1 MPKMIDIEEFC
12 KDLKEVSSIKILD
25 RNGKFHPAGLFSEQI
40 FGPVKNYTCQCGI
53 YYGLSRSGGTCSEC
67 GVDIVNSYERRR
79 RFAKIV
85 LPLKVINPLFHDLLY
100 YLGGN
105 DVLGPIE
112 MLMKNEKSFMYKDDG
127 EFVVTNSDSP
137 SQFDR
142 TWDKSEAIHEIVD
155 GLSSEFSRDG
165 SEAWKFVKSNINN
178 LMIKEILVLPSD
190 LRPATRGSNK
200 DSQVVDEI
208 NRYYIQILTKKTIMR
223 ESIIEINTNKD
234 LYYQYWRQLQKDV
247 NELYDHVLSKLSKK
261 EGLIRGNI
269 LGKRIDFSGR
279 AVIVPDPSLKLNECY
294 LPYLMI
300 LELYKLHISKRL
312 IELGKFKLLNKAIDF
327 IDECIEYKDFQL
339 FDISNQIIQ
348 DEVCLLN
355 RQPSLHRLSMI
366 GFYIKQ
372 TKDDVI
378 RIHPL
383 VCSGFNAD
391 FDGDQMAVYIPVTK
405 EAKKEIKEKF
415 MVTKNFVNPANGNL
429 TTLPSQDIIL
439 GTYLLTTD
447 KFPNLQKQVEYK
459 GKLVSESVKLFND
472 CLPQNFPLVN
482 ESVGKNQLLKI
493 LGDIKD
499 IYPEEVTA
507 HTLDK
512 IKDLGFKYSTL
523 YGCTISL
530 DDAQIKES
538 EAFKDTMYSP
548 TDPIEQLMRVSSE
561 ETETFLKDH
570 FKYAYMVESGSRGN
584 WEQIRQLVLTRGF
597 VSNFDGEILPQ
608 PIKNSLIDGLD
619 REEFFNSTYGCRKGL
634 LDVALNTGTSGYLSR
649 KLVFTCANLQVHPEL
664 DDCGTTDCLKV
675 FVDNQKKALML
686 INRYMVSGSSLEKI
700 TLDNCNDLVGK
711 IIYIRSPIF
720 CKSYDLC
727 HKCYGDLYKYTG
739 SRFAGILAAQSMG
752 ECNTQLI
759 LRVFH
764 TSGVANARGEHKN
777 MLQKDIIADLSIAS
791 GLLHKIDKNETPENL
806 TSRLFDIYNTSRD
819 IYHVHFECVVSQLM
833 WNGPYKWRI
842 LNNREKIKPSFSS
855 IQSVPSKESWLL
867 GLGFSNPKIHILK
880 GLIHAGHYKGIFD
893 KILLGEKFS

>member
-1 MPKMIDIEEFC
+1 
-12 KDLKEVSSIKILD
+12 
-25 RNGKFHPAGLFSEQI
+25 
-40 FGPVKNYTCQCGI
+40 
-53 YYGLSRSGGTCSEC
+53 
-67 GVDIVNSYERRR
+67 
-79 RFAKIV
+79 
-85 LPLKVINPLFHDLLY
+85 
-100 YLGGN
+100 
-105 DVLGPIE
+105 
-112 MLMKNEKSFMYKDDG
+112 
-127 EFVVTNSDSP
+127 
-137 SQFDR
+137 
-142 TWDKSEAIHEIVD
+142 
-155 GLSSEFSRDG
+155 
-165 SEAWKFVKSNINN
+165 
-178 LMIKEILVLPSD
+178 
-190 LRPATRGSNK
+190 
-200 DSQVVDEI
+200 
-208 NRYYIQILTKKTIMR
+208 
-223 ESIIEINTNKD
+223 
-234 LYYQYWRQLQKDV
+234 
-247 NELYDHVLSKLSKK
+247 
-261 EGLIRGNI
+261 
-269 LGKRIDFSGR
+269 
-279 AVIVPDPSLKLNECY
+279 
-294 LPYLMI
+294 
-300 LELYKLHISKRL
+300 
-312 IELGKFKLLNKAIDF
+312 
-327 IDECIEYKDFQL
+327 
-339 FDISNQIIQ
+339 
-348 DEVCLLN
+348 
-355 RQPSLHRLSMI
+355 
-366 GFYIKQ
+366 
-372 TKDDVI
+372 
-378 RIHPL
+378 
-383 VCSGFNAD
+383 
-391 FDGDQMAVYIPVTK
+391 
-405 EAKKEIKEKF
+405 
-415 MVTKNFVNPANGNL
+415 
-429 TTLPSQDIIL
+429 
-439 GTYLLTTD
+439 
-447 KFPNLQKQVEYK
+447 
-459 GKLVSESVKLFND
+459 
-472 CLPQNFPLVN
+472 
-482 ESVGKNQLLKI
+482 
-493 LGDIKD
+493 
-499 IYPEEVTA
+499 
-507 HTLDK
+507 
-512 IKDLGFKYSTL
+512 
-523 YGCTISL
+523 
-530 DDAQIKES
+530 
-538 EAFKDTMYSP
+538 
-548 TDPIEQLMRVSSE
+548 
-561 ETETFLKDH
+561 
-570 FKYAYMVESGSRGN
+570 MVESGSRGN

-806 TSRLFDIYNTSRD
+806 TSRLFGIYNTSRD

>member
-1 MPKMIDIEEFC
+1 MPKMIDIEGFC

-40 FGPVKNYTCQCGI
+40 FGPVKNYTCQCGL
-53 YYGLSRSGGTCSEC
+53 YYGLSRSGGTCSQC

-85 LPLKVINPLFHDLLY
+85 LPLKVMNPLFYDLLY
-100 YLGGN
+100 YLGGK
-105 DVLGPIE
+105 DVLAPIE
-112 MLMKNEKSFMYKDDG
+112 MLMKNEKSFMYKDEG
-127 EFVVTNSDSP
+127 EFAVTNSDHP
-137 SQFDR
+137 SQFNR
-142 TWDKSEAIHEIVD
+142 IWEKSEAIHEIIS
-155 GLSSEFSRDG
+155 GLSHDMAREG
-165 SEAWKFVKSNINN
+165 SEAWKFIERNINN
-178 LMIKEILVLPSD
+178 LFIKEIIVLPSD
-190 LRPATRGSNK
+190 LRPVSRGANK
-200 DSQVVDEI
+200 DSQVRDEI
-208 NRYYIQILTKKTIMR
+208 NRFYIQILTKKTIMK
-223 ESIIEINTNKD
+223 ESIIDINTNKD

-279 AVIVPDPSLKLNECY
+279 AVIVPDPTLKLNECY
-294 LPYLMI
+294 LPYFMI

-327 IDECIEYKDFQL
+327 IDECIEFKDFQL

-391 FDGDQMAVYIPVTK
+391 FDGDQMAVYIPVSK
-405 EAKKEIKEKF
+405 ETKKEIKEKF
-415 MVTKNFVNPANGNL
+415 MVTKNFVNPANGGL

-439 GTYLLTTD
+439 GTYLLTTN
-447 KFPNLQKQVEYK
+447 KFPDLQKQVEYK
-459 GKLVSESVKLFND
+459 GDKVSESVKLFND

-493 LGDIKD
+493 LDNIKD
-499 IYPEEVTA
+499 SYPEEVTA
-507 HTLDK
+507 NTLDK

-530 DDAQIKES
+530 DDAQIKE
-538 EAFKDTMYSP
+538 ADDFKISMYSS
-548 TDPIEQLMRVSSE
+548 TDPIEQLTRVSSQ
-561 ETETFLKDH
+561 ETEKFLKDH

-597 VSNFDGEILPQ
+597 VSNFEGEIIPY

-649 KLVFTCANLQVHPEL
+649 KLVFACANLQVHEEL
-664 DDCGTTDCLKV
+664 DDCGTTECLKV
-675 FVDNQKKALML
+675 FVDTPKKALML
-686 INRYMVSGSSLEKI
+686 INRYMVSGSDLERI
-700 TLDNCNDLVGK
+700 TLDNCNNLVGK
-711 IIYIRSPIF
+711 VIYIRSPIF
-720 CKSYDLC
+720 CKSYNIC

-739 SRFAGILAAQSMG
+739 SKFAGILAAQSMG

-764 TSGVANARGEHKN
+764 TSGVANVRGEHKN
-777 MLQKDIIADLSIAS
+777 MLQKDVIADLSMAS
-791 GLLHKIDKNETPENL
+791 GLLHKIDKNETPDNL
-806 TSRLFDIYNTSRD
+806 VSRLFEIYNTSRD
-819 IYHVHFECVVSQLM
+819 IYHVHFECVISQLM
-833 WNGPYKWRI
+833 WNGPYKWRV
-842 LNNREKIKPSFSS
+842 LKNREKIKACFSS

-880 GLIHAGHYKGIFD
+880 GLIHQGHYKGVFD
-893 KILLGEKFS
+893 QILLGEKFT

>member
-1 MPKMIDIEEFC
+1 MPKMIDIESFC
-12 KDLKEVSSIKILD
+12 KDLKEVSSIKIVD

-40 FGPVKNYTCQCGI
+40 FGPVRNYTCQCGI
-53 YYGLSRSGGTCSEC
+53 YYGLSRSGGVCSQC

-85 LPLKVINPLFHDLLY
+85 LPFKVVNPLFFDLVS

-105 DVLGPIE
+105 QVVETIAL
-112 MLMKNEKSFMYKDDG
+112 LMRSEKSFLYKDGDDY
-127 EFVVTNSDSP
+127 VVNDTQNPAS
-137 SQFDR
+137 FEK
-142 TWDKSEAIHEIVD
+142 TWEKTDAIYEIVN
-155 GLSSEFSRDG
+155 GLATDFSRDG
-165 SEAWKFVKSNINN
+165 SEVWKYVKDNIDN
-178 LMIKEILVLPSD
+178 LLIKEVVVLPPD
-190 LRPATRGSNK
+190 LRPVTRSADK
-200 DSQVVDEI
+200 DNQVVDEI
-208 NRYYIQILTKKTIMR
+208 NRYYIQILTKKTIMKD
-223 ESIIEINTNKD
+223 SIIEINTNKEI
-234 LYYQYWRQLQKDV
+234 YYQYWRQLQKDV
-247 NELYDHVLSKLSKK
+247 NELYNHVLMKLSKK

-279 AVIVPDPSLKLNECY
+279 AVIVPDPTLKLNECY
-294 LPYLMI
+294 LPYFMI

-312 IELGKFKLLNKAIDF
+312 IELGKFKFLNKAIDF

-339 FDISNQIIQ
+339 YDIANQVIS

-372 TKDDVI
+372 TRDDVI
-378 RIHPL
+378 KIHPL

-391 FDGDQMAVYIPVTK
+391 FDGDQMAVYIPVSK

-439 GTYLLTTD
+439 GTYLLTAS
-447 KFPNLQKQVEYK
+447 KFLDLQGQVECK
-459 GKLVSESVKLFND
+459 GSTVTESVKLFND
-472 CLPQNFPLVN
+472 CLPPDFPLVN
-482 ESVGKNQLLKI
+482 EPVGKKQLLSI
-493 LGDIKD
+493 LDCVKGG
-499 IYPEEVTA
+499 YPEEIVA
-507 HTLDK
+507 FTLDK

-530 DDAQIKES
+530 DDAEIEGS
-538 EAFKDTMYSP
+538 DEFKKGIYSS
-548 TDPIEQLMRVSSE
+548 TDPIDQLMKVSSP
-561 ETETFLKDH
+561 ETEKFLRDN
-570 FKYAYMVESGSRGN
+570 FKYSYMVESGSRGN
-584 WEQIRQLVLTRGF
+584 WEQIRQLVLSRGF
-597 VSNFDGEILPQ
+597 VSNFDGKIMPY

-619 REEFFNSTYGCRKGL
+619 KEEFFYSTYGCRKGL

-649 KLVFTCANLQVHPEL
+649 KLVFACANLQVHEEL
-664 DDCGTTDCLKV
+664 DDCGTTEYLKV
-675 FVDNQKKALML
+675 FVDTSKKALML
-686 INRYMVSGSSLEKI
+686 VDRYMVTSSGLEKI
-700 TLDNCNDLVGK
+700 TFSTCKDLVGK
-711 IIYIRSPIF
+711 VIYIRSPIF

-727 HKCYGDLYKYTG
+727 HKCYGDLYKQTN
-739 SRFAGILAAQSMG
+739 SKFAGILAAQSMG

-764 TSGVANARGEHKN
+764 TSGVASVRGEHEDMK
-777 MLQKDIIADLSIAS
+777 QKDIIVDLSVAS
-791 GLLHKIDKNETPENL
+791 NLLHKIDKNETPENL
-806 TSRLFDIYNTSRD
+806 VSNLFDVYNTSRD

-833 WNGPYKWRI
+833 WNGFYKWRT
-842 LNNREKIKPSFSS
+842 LPNREKIKYSFSS

-880 GLIHAGHYKGIFD
+880 GLIHGGYYKGIFD
-893 KILLGEKFS
+893 KILLGEKFL